1 LSTGEGFGT
10 SYGGFRRS
18 EASMSVFV
26 VGGTGFIGYRLVRLL
41 VERGQTVTCMDSN
54 PDAHSFADLGP
65 KVSSIRGN
73 VAQFEDVMS
82 AMSAATPERV
92 VNLAYLIGSNHA
104 PHVAMRINVL
114 GTDNCFE
121 VARLLGVKH
130 TVYAGSFAPNGKQ
143 SNYGDRA
150 VTEDDQV
157 HGEYQYARHKIM
169 NEWQALDY
177 TEKFGMLITGIR
189 CAYVTGPDKLRG
201 SVDHVRCIT
210 EPARGNEI
218 TLPFKDAMVCAI
230 HVDDM
235 AEVFAR
241 VLMAEEPAHRIYNSG
256 GTSISLGGIADIV
269 RTYLPDARIRFD
281 RESGAKATNSTYLLD
296 NSRLL
301 SEFGLQYRP
310 FQQAVLQIINDTRR
324 DLGLPLVGQPR

>member
-1 LSTGEGFGT
+1 MRVL
-10 SYGGFRRS
+10 
-18 EASMSVFV
+18 V

-41 VERGQTVTCMDSN
+41 VARGETVTCMDYN
-54 PDAHSFADLGP
+54 PDAHSFADLGS
-65 KVSSIRGN
+65 KVASVRGD
-73 VAQFEDVMS
+73 VAQFEDVMGVIS
-82 AMSAATPERV
+82 ATNPERV

-104 PHVAMRINVL
+104 PHAAMRINVL

-121 VARLLGVKH
+121 AARLLGVKH

-143 SNYGDRA
+143 SNYGNRA
-150 VTEDDQV
+150 VTEDDPV

-177 TEKFGMLITGIR
+177 AEKFGMHITGIR
-189 CAYVTGPDKLRG
+189 CAYVTGPDKMRG
-201 SVDHVRCIT
+201 SVDHVQCIT
-210 EPARGNEI
+210 EPARGNAI

-241 VLMAEEPAHRIYNSG
+241 VLLAERPAHRIYNSG
-256 GTSISLGGIADIV
+256 GTSISLGEIADIV
-269 RTYLPDARIRFD
+269 RSYLPDARIHFQK
-281 RESGAKATNSTYLLD
+281 ESGGKATNSTYLLD

-301 SEFGLQYRP
+301 SEFDLQYRP
-310 FQQAVLQIINDTRR
+310 FREAVLHIINDTRR
-324 DLGLPLVGQPR
+324 NVGLPPVGQTH